1 MLTGDELLAK
11 VRELTIT
18 EPTKPLVSQEQ
29 SIGRTHREMT
39 ETTIT
44 KENLDR
50 LWTALEYTR
59 ATISPRNCFISKEP
73 DWVEVHKSRAHQSN
87 AYLEQA
93 IKIINQM
100 RKELK

>member
-18 EPTKPLVSQEQ
+18 EPTKPDVSQEQ

-50 LWTALEYTR
+50 LWNALEYTR
-59 ATISPRNCFISKEP
+59 ATISGGKDVMGKLDCFAI
-73 DWVEVHKSRAHQSN
+73 HKGRAHQSN
-87 AYLEQA
+87 AYLEKA
-93 IKIINQM
+93 INIINEM